1 MAPQPKTL
9 QDIFR
14 ERRMKDM
21 KREYYFERLRR
32 FWTACKRLAF
42 VGLIGYGAHQVKK
55 NPETLKSF
63 LKSHSVPIEQRAG
76 RFKDGVNMIK
86 DTFKKDNS
94 SEVYHEQKRKHI
106 KEYRDMGI
114 DPVVRYAEPG
124 TKEYREE
131 LEYYRKEGIF
141 RARE

>member
-1 MAPQPKTL
+1 MAQKPKTL

-14 ERRMKDM
+14 ERRMKDV

-32 FWTACKRLAF
+32 FWTACKRLAL

-63 LKSHSVPIEQRAG
+63 LKSRSAPIEQKVSD
-76 RFKDGVNMIK
+76 FKEEMNMIK
-86 DTFKKDNS
+86 DTFKKDKNS
-94 SEVYHEQKRKHI
+94 ERYHEQRRKNI

-114 DPVVRYAEPG
+114 DPVVRYAESG

-131 LEYYRKEGIF
+131 MEYYRREGVF
-141 RARE
+141 RGRE